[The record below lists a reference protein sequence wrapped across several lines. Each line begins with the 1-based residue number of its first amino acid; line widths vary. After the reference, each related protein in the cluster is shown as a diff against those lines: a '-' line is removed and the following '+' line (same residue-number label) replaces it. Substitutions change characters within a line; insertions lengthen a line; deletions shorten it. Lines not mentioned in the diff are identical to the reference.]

1 MSSVLSAV
9 TDVLAFWL
17 CSAVVFRSLTPLYCY
32 WWSTLTARA
41 LSSSLNYTLNR
52 RYVFG
57 AQPRGRTLLRYY
69 ILWGSQLLCSYLL
82 LLALERL
89 LPGIYPTVNKALGDI
104 ILALC
109 SYQIQ
114 LRWVFREDGR
124 P

>member
-1 MSSVLSAV
+1 M
-9 TDVLAFWL
+9 
-17 CSAVVFRSLTPLYCY
+17 
-32 WWSTLTARA
+32 
-41 LSSSLNYTLNR
+41 
-52 RYVFG
+52 
-57 AQPRGRTLLRYY
+57 
-69 ILWGSQLLCSYLL
+69 
-82 LLALERL
+82 LALERL

>member
-1 MSSVLSAV
+1 MSSAPSPGGGP
-9 TDVLAFWL
+9 F
-17 CSAVVFRSLTPLYCY
+17 
-32 WWSTLTARA
+32 
-41 LSSSLNYTLNR
+41 
-52 RYVFG
+52 
-57 AQPRGRTLLRYY
+57 
-69 ILWGSQLLCSYLL
+69 YLL